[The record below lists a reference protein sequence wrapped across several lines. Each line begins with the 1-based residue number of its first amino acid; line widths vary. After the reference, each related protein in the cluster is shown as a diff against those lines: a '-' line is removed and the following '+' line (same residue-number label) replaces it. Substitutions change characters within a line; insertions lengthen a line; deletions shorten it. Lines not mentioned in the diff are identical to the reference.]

1 MHRDV
6 LFNNLVFSGGGVH
19 SLGFGC
25 HQKAELL
32 GKVRGFRKAFG
43 TARVIEDG
51 RFQELFAEA
60 HLELLGC
67 SGILSVATA
76 CSRCLASLCF
86 FCERQ
91 QLGGDEVYRSTIRGI
106 LREFPF
112 RYFIAR
118 SSF

>member
-1 MHRDV
+1 MSF
-6 LFNNLVFSGGGVH
+6 LTFWCFLEGGVH
-19 SLGFGC
+19 LQGSGC

-32 GKVRGFRKAFG
+32 GKLLGFRQAFK
-43 TARVIEDG
+43 TARVIKDG

-67 SGILSVATA
+67 SGIFGVATA
-76 CSRCLASLCF
+76 CSRCLASLCLF
-86 FCERQ
+86 WVRQ
-91 QLGGDEVYRSTIRGI
+91 QLGGDEVYRSTIREI
-106 LREFPF
+106 LREFPY

>member
-1 MHRDV
+1 MSILTFRC
-6 LFNNLVFSGGGVH
+6 LLERAVH
-19 SLGFGC
+19 LQGAGC
-25 HQKAELL
+25 HQEAELRVKL
-32 GKVRGFRKAFG
+32 RGFREAFK
-43 TARVIEDG
+43 TARPIKGV

-60 HLELLGC
+60 HLESLGC

-91 QLGGDEVYRSTIRGI
+91 KLGGDEIYRSTIWEI
-106 LREFPF
+106 LREFPY
-112 RYFIAR
+112 RYFIAS